1 MPKEEM
7 YFDVDYKGWLNR
19 RGRMFADV
27 ALLFSNKG
35 KKEFA
40 GWAESSLY
48 GDSTIIEGKRVVRC
62 VPSFEIDRR
71 CRYHISLPNP
81 VRGL

>member
-1 MPKEEM
+1 M
-7 YFDVDYKGWLNR
+7 YFDVDYKGWLNT
-19 RGRMFADV
+19 RGRRFADV

-35 KKEFA
+35 KEEFA
-40 GWAESSLY
+40 RWAESSLY
-48 GDSTIIEGKRVVRC
+48 GDSTIIEGKSVVRS

-81 VRGL
+81 V